1 MGRTQVFASVI
12 LENQLERVK
21 SVFKRMKIADT
32 NSLGPSE
39 PQMRYQT
46 PKKSKYAVHQQQ
58 MEYAGAFFQVNIIS
72 FEINVYILSQGGS
85 SSGGPVSTSRR
96 TTPPIRQDMFL
107 IPIHK

>member
-1 MGRTQVFASVI
+1 MFASVI

-46 PKKSKYAVHQQQ
+46 PKKSKYALHQQQ
-58 MEYAGAFFQVNIIS
+58 MEYAGAFFQVNPSYLLYKTQHHVPGRIQQRQAI
-72 FEINVYILSQGGS
+72 EHLLPHN
-85 SSGGPVSTSRR
+85 
-96 TTPPIRQDMFL
+96 TTIRQDMFV